1 MYFQANYKRVVEG
14 LDDGETVVVDIP
26 ILEFENDANDI
37 PRHAII
43 DFYQSHE
50 FKTKFKI
57 QDKKIISLNMY

>member
-1 MYFQANYKRVVEG
+1 
-14 LDDGETVVVDIP
+14 VVVDIP